1 MPHPRPT
8 LILTLLA
15 LLPCTGQVGAAESQ
29 GTVALNF
36 REPPHS
42 YLEHQPRDRM
52 TRLLKAMAAGEVKID
67 TTSPHAHLRSMLVA
81 LEIPQSSQLLVF
93 SASSLQS
100 EIINPRNPRALY
112 FNEDTYLGYVP
123 GGKLEVISMDP
134 THGAIFH
141 LFEGLDIGGAP
152 PAVTRSTK
160 CFNCH
165 AGHATGRIPGL
176 IAESLLPMPSGASLE
191 TYRRDE
197 QGHQI
202 PLKNRF
208 GGWHLTGDH
217 HLREHHANLVGLP
230 QDSGK
235 WEVQSAKP
243 GEQWDINKHL
253 LPTSDILPHL
263 IHEHQLG
270 FENRAFQAAYQV
282 RQWLHD
288 GGGRLPASAKPQ
300 FEALALAMARYILF
314 ADEAALPT
322 EGVVG
327 DSIYRQ
333 DFLARRKAAS
343 DGRSLRDLD
352 LRKSIFKHR
361 ASFMLH
367 TESWLELP
375 KLFKDAVYY
384 RMAEGLRP
392 QQPAVQ
398 GAHLPAAERLAIRA
412 ILKQTMPDLP
422 NWWR

>member
-1 MPHPRPT
+1 MVWAG
-8 LILTLLA
+8 LS
-15 LLPCTGQVGAAESQ
+15 AAETPAKT
-29 GTVALNF
+29 TVDF
-36 REPPHS
+36 RSPPHS
-42 YLEHQPRDRM
+42 YLEHRPRDRM
-52 TRLLKAMAAGEVKID
+52 TRLLEAMAAGKVRID
-67 TTSPHAHLRSMLVA
+67 TSSPHAHLKGMLEA

-141 LFEGLDIGGAP
+141 LFEGLQIGGAP
-152 PAVTRSTK
+152 PAVSRSTK

-202 PLKNRF
+202 PLSNRF

-217 HLREHHANLVGLP
+217 HLRSHHANLVGLP

-235 WEVQSAKP
+235 WELQSARP
-243 GEQWDINKHL
+243 GEQWDLGKHL
-253 LPTSDILPHL
+253 LPTSDVLPHL

-270 FENRAFQAAYQV
+270 FENRAFRAAYLM

-288 GGGRLPASAKPQ
+288 GAGKIPATARAE
-300 FEALALAMARYILF
+300 FDEMALAMARYILF
-314 ADEAALPT
+314 ADEATLPA
-322 EGVVG
+322 EGIIG
-327 DSIYRQ
+327 DGSYREE
-333 DFLARRKAAS
+333 FLKRRKPAR

-352 LRKSIFKHR
+352 LRKAIFKHR

-375 KLFKDAVYY
+375 KSFKDAVYY

-392 QQPAVQ
+392 SSPAAQ
-398 GAHLPAAERLAIRA
+398 GAHLPVAERLAIRS
-412 ILKQTMPDLP
+412 ILKDTQPDLP
-422 NWWR
+422 PWWR